1 MKIIYS
7 KYEQDDIKKR
17 MKGLLYGVPGTY
29 KEMILVRLIKLP
41 FFIALL
47 LTLIFILKEQIIEK
61 LVFFILKE
69 QIIEKFASFCV
80 LFLLF
85 PVIIGFCLFKIYI
98 IVTSKITSFI
108 PTPCLQKNEENKK
121 MFEALNEINNL
132 LDIQNDIKS
141 FIQADNAD
149 FYFNKTDETL
159 EIAVEK
165 DGCWHKKKFG
175 LNQDL
180 CRSIE
185 ENHILDFSYLDEKI
199 DLQPE
204 TITLQ

>member
-61 LVFFILKE
+61 
-69 QIIEKFASFCV
+69 FASFCV

-121 MFEALNEINNL
+121 IFEALNEINNL

-180 CRSIE
+180 CHSIE

-199 DLQPE
+199 DLLPK